1 MKKAL
6 SLASLL
12 LVAGT
17 TVGCGGDGGGG
28 APDNA
33 SQEDFCD
40 AYMSVFDDLDL
51 ESPPSDEEAVRMM
64 KDWGERMSDTGTPED
79 MSDDARQGFE
89 LMVDTLDEVE
99 EDVSAA
105 DLEKL
110 GEDWSAEQEKQGEA
124 FQAYVGENCEFT
136 FPGMDDLEGEM
147 SDLESEMGELTE
159 SP

>member
-6 SLASLL
+6 SVASLL

-40 AYMSVFDDLDL
+40 AYTSIFDGMDL
-51 ESPPSDEEAVRMM
+51 ESEPSNEEAVRMM
-64 KDWGERMSDTGTPED
+64 KDWGERMEETGTPED
-79 MSDDARQGFE
+79 MSGEAREGFE
-89 LMVDTLDEVE
+89 LMVDTLAEIDDDITA
-99 EDVSAA
+99 EDL
-105 DLEKL
+105 DKI
-110 GEDWSAEQEKQGEA
+110 GDDWSAEQEKQGEA
-124 FQAYVGENCEFT
+124 LQEYVGENCEFSL
-136 FPGMDDLEGEM
+136 PGMEDLEGQM
-147 SDLESEMGELTE
+147 TE